1 MKNKKS
7 TQSLFG
13 LKGFGRY
20 GLKTEKGELSFF
32 SVQPTNISVLSNE
45 NIDTKIRR
53 LMTLLS
59 MIPELE
65 IICLDSCECFDG
77 NKVNIKTG

>member
-32 SVQPTNISVLSNE
+32 
-45 NIDTKIRR
+45 KMCIRDR
-53 LMTLLS
+53 RVCYQRTFS
-59 MIPELE
+59 ARRIY
-65 IICLDSCECFDG
+65 F
-77 NKVNIKTG
+77 KR